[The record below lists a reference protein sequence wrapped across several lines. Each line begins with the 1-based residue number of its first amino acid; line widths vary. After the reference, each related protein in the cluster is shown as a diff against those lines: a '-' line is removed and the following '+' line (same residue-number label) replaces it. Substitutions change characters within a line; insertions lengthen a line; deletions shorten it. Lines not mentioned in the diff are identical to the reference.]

1 MGVIIILSIILVFGL
16 AFDEKDKPSNLPSF
30 TKYEAE
36 QYYYNEIKPII
47 DNQKNKSNNNKPKNQ
62 KK

>member
-1 MGVIIILSIILVFGL
+1 MGVIIILSIILVVGL
-16 AFDEKDKPSNLPSF
+16 ALGGKEKSSSLPSF

-36 QYYYNEIKPII
+36 QYYYNELKPLI
-47 DNQKNKSNNNKPKNQ
+47 DNQKNKSNKNKPKNQ

>member
-16 AFDEKDKPSNLPSF
+16 AFDEKEKPSNLPSF
-30 TKYEAE
+30 TKQEAE

-47 DNQKNKSNNNKPKNQ
+47 DNQKNKSKS